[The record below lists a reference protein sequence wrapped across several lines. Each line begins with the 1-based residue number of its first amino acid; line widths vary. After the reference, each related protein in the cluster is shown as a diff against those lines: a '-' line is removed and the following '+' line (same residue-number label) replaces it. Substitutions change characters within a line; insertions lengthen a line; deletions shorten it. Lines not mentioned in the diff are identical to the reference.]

1 MLSFANQIGF
11 KAVRS
16 ILPTHK
22 LPSFSSVASST
33 ITSSTTSFKSSSSS
47 SAIPLFEKNWLN
59 IYREFKKFSTSLEVN
74 IQTKKNIDVNDS
86 LFYHPIPGQPLQHQ
100 LPPADILKK
109 NNKGVVDVLKANEI
123 QVLNENS
130 VPLIRPEEVT
140 KAIKVLQKE
149 KILIQGVTLWKKEAD
164 IFFEIYWKKGLHLDD
179 AIREMKSKARH
190 SNSTNNNTNPHL
202 INFCAQ
208 KSMEFVTKMSKD
220 PECSN
225 IEYFGIVP
233 H

>member
-1 MLSFANQIGF
+1 MLSFTNQIGF

-22 LPSFSSVASST
+22 LPSFTSTASST
-33 ITSSTTSFKSSSSS
+33 ITSSTTSFKSSSS

-59 IYREFKKFSTSLEVN
+59 IYREFKKFSTSLEVV
-74 IQTKKNIDVNDS
+74 QTKKKVDVNDS
-86 LFYHPIPGQPLQHQ
+86 LFFHPIPGQQLRQQQQ
-100 LPPADILKK
+100 LPPANILKK
-109 NNKGVVDVLKANEI
+109 NSKAVVDVLKANEI
-123 QVLNENS
+123 QVLNDNA
-130 VPLIRPEEVT
+130 VPLIRPEEMT
-140 KAIKVLQKE
+140 KAIKALQKE

-179 AIREMKSKARH
+179 AIREMKSKARC
-190 SNSTNNNTNPHL
+190 NNNTTTTNPHL

-208 KSMEFVTKMSKD
+208 KSLEFVNKMSKD

-233 H
+233 L